1 MSRELHSMKIGYA
14 RVSSDDQELHLQLDA
29 LNDIGCDKI
38 YTEKASG
45 KVTNRPELEKALDN
59 LRKGDMLVVWRLDR
73 LGRSLPHLIETVND
87 LKARNIGFVSITEA
101 IDTSSPAG
109 ELIFHIFGA
118 IAQFERSLISE
129 RTKAGLAA
137 AKRRGKSVGRKPSMS
152 LNDIRLAASML
163 FSETVTKTEVA
174 KHFGVSRPTLDKA
187 LKRITLEEN

>member
-1 MSRELHSMKIGYA
+1 MKIGYA
-14 RVSSDDQELHLQLDA
+14 RVSTNDQELHLQLDA
-29 LNDIGCDKI
+29 LNEMGCDKI

-45 KVTNRPELEKALDN
+45 KTFNRPELEKALDN
-59 LRKGDMLVVWRLDR
+59 LREGDLFVVWRLDR
-73 LGRSLPHLIETVND
+73 LGRSLPHLIETVNG
-87 LKARNIGFVSITEA
+87 LKERNIGFVSIAEA

-137 AKRRGKSVGRKPSMS
+137 AKRRGKNVGRKPSMS
-152 LNDIRLAASML
+152 RKDMRLAAGML
-163 FSETVTKTEVA
+163 LSGSITKTEVA

-187 LKRITLEEN
+187 LKNISLEEE

>member
-1 MSRELHSMKIGYA
+1 MKIGYA

-174 KHFGVSRPTLDKA
+174 KYFGVSRPTLDKA

>member
-1 MSRELHSMKIGYA
+1 MKIGYA
-14 RVSSDDQELHLQLDA
+14 RVSTDDQELHLQLDA
-29 LNDIGCDKI
+29 LNETGCDKI

-45 KVTNRPELEKALDN
+45 KAANRPELEKALDN
-59 LRKGDMLVVWRLDR
+59 LREGDIFIVWRLDR
-73 LGRSLPHLIETVND
+73 LGRSLPHLIETVNG
-87 LKARNIGFVSITEA
+87 LKERNIGFVSIAEA

-137 AKRRGKSVGRKPSMS
+137 AKRRGKNVGRKPSMS
-152 LNDIRLAASML
+152 NKDIKLAASML
-163 FSETVTKTEVA
+163 LSDSITKTEVA

-187 LKRITLEEN
+187 LKGISLEEEQSHLF